1 MAKEKRETKNNDK
14 LNLQPLA
21 DRVVVQREE
30 AEERT
35 AGGIVLPDAAREK
48 INRCQVVS
56 VGPGRLDKNGNRVA
70 MTVKPGDRVLIN
82 KWGGDEVK
90 LGDGELVLVRED
102 DILAVLDD

>member
-1 MAKEKRETKNNDK
+1 MAKEKSEKKSDK
-14 LNLQPLA
+14 LNLQPLS

-48 INRCQVVS
+48 VNRCKVVS

-102 DILAVLDD
+102 DILAVLED